1 MSPPQLARDAPVLD
15 VLQPVLIGVL
25 VFRGV
30 ELDFVVHHGWQ
41 GNVGKMFHAEEP
53 LQRQTGL
60 DGCVGVTLGIAHL
73 VGVLFHTLH
82 QTCLFKVA
90 GYLFAAGKTVHAH
103 IEGRLSRDGA
113 VGIEDVDALEV
124 VRLAEHVVV
133 GVVGGSDLQT
143 TCAKLYFDIAVFDDL
158 YLASY
163 QRHDDVVP
171 LEPLV
176 LRVFGVDTHG
186 CVAHDGFRTCCG
198 YNGVIALLVFVDDV
212 AFFLKLLFIVKLL
225 KV

>member
-1 MSPPQLARDAPVLD
+1 M
-15 VLQPVLIGVL
+15 
-25 VFRGV
+25 
-30 ELDFVVHHGWQ
+30 
-41 GNVGKMFHAEEP
+41 
-53 LQRQTGL
+53 QRQTGL

-124 VRLAEHVVV
+124 VRLAEHIVV
-133 GVVGGSDLQT
+133 GIVGWSDFQASR
-143 TCAKLYFDIAVFDDL
+143 AKLYVDIAVFDDL
-158 YLASY
+158 YLSTY
-163 QRHDDVVP
+163 QRHDDVMP